1 MGWSAVSR
9 CGISDNTDFL
19 YNFCGCLTFNAR
31 CLFQSSLE
39 KSYRQTIHNLEDT
52 SRRQEDML
60 KEMMQRLTNINTD
73 PKSVSTE
80 ALDNRKYMLKSKKV

>member
-1 MGWSAVSR
+1 MV
-9 CGISDNTDFL
+9 FL
-19 YNFCGCLTFNAR
+19 IILTFCTISVVASLLTR

-73 PKSVSTE
+73 PKSVGTE
-80 ALDNRKYMLKSKKV
+80 ALDNRKYMLKSRKV